1 MEKSVKVYWLIII
14 VIIILSTFIFIETCN
29 SHKDLVQYFSF
40 AGSVTS
46 LVLGIVAIFYSI
58 VSNQQSAE
66 NFGKLK
72 EAVSKI
78 EEGARSLSYLSN
90 DINSR
95 LDKISD
101 DIVRFGTKDKDNQS
115 APKSSFNADK
125 AVDENIED
133 ANTPDEGN

>member
-1 MEKSVKVYWLIII
+1 MEKNVKVYWVIII
-14 VIIILSTFIFIETCN
+14 VIIIIATFVFIETCD
-29 SHKDLVQYFSF
+29 SHSDLVQYFAF

-78 EEGARSLSYLSN
+78 EEGAKSLNELSN
-90 DINSR
+90 DINDR

-101 DIVRFGTKDKDNQS
+101 NLIRFGTKEKDNQS
-115 APKSSFNADK
+115 APKSSLDEDKVVNANDDD
-125 AVDENIED
+125 V
-133 ANTPDEGN
+133 NTPDEGN